1 MLAYS
6 VTLAVFSLVDLFLAI
21 GQRKKLIENVKDI
34 VRLEEEIF
42 VKELIIRDL
51 QKTVR
56 VLEER
61 KEGNG

>member
-6 VTLAVFSLVDLFLAI
+6 VAVAVVSLVALFLAI
-21 GQRKKLIENVKDI
+21 GQRKKLIEKEKDI

-42 VKELIIRDL
+42 VNELIIRDL
-51 QKTVR
+51 QETVR

-61 KEGNG
+61 KENG

>member
-6 VTLAVFSLVDLFLAI
+6 VALAVVSLVDLFLAI
-21 GQRKKLIENVKDI
+21 GQGKKLIEKAKEI

-51 QKTVR
+51 QENIR

-61 KEGNG
+61 KENG